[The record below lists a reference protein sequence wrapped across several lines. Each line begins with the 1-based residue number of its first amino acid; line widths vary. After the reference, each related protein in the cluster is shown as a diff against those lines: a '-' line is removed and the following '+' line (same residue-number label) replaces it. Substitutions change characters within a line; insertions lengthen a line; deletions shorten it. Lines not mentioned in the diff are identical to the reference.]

1 MAKWTYTRG
10 LHDLGGGTWAWLQ
23 PDGGWGW
30 SNAGLIESDG
40 EALLVD
46 TLMGVNLTRD
56 MLDAM
61 RASIPAAASIGRL
74 VNTHSNVD
82 HTLGNQL
89 MAGAEIIAAG
99 PTAEAIAAFN
109 PNDLA
114 DQKAWE
120 ARGQAGDFFLETMGR
135 TFDFSGV
142 VVTPP
147 NRTFDRELTV
157 QVGAKEV
164 RLTNLGPAHTEA
176 DTIVYSPAD
185 RCVFTGDLLFNE
197 GHPIVWDGPISNWM
211 AACDHIVGLDV
222 ETVVPGHGAVTD
234 KQAVRNLKAY
244 FEFVL
249 AQSAERLAAGM
260 GWEEAAN
267 DIALDGFRGWGEAE
281 RICANVRAA
290 YRDLGGDLHGGG
302 PGGVF
307 GAMQRYRLAH
317 AHAH

>member
-56 MLDAM
+56 MLEAM
-61 RASIPAAASIGRL
+61 RASIPAAEQIGRL

-89 MAGAEIIAAG
+89 MAHAEIIAAG

-109 PNDLA
+109 PADLV
-114 DQKAWE
+114 DQQAWE

-135 TFDFSGV
+135 TFDFTGV

-147 NRTFDRELTV
+147 NRTFDRELAV

-185 RCVFTGDLLFNE
+185 RTVFTGDLLFNE

-211 AACDHIVGLDV
+211 AACDHIAGLDV

-249 AQSAERLAAGM
+249 AESAKRLAAGM

-267 DIALDGFRGWGEAE
+267 DIALDGFRGWGESE

-290 YRDLGGDLHGGG
+290 YRDLGGDLQGGG
-302 PGGVF
+302 AGGVF
-307 GAMQRYRLAH
+307 GAMQRHRLAH
-317 AHAH
+317 AH